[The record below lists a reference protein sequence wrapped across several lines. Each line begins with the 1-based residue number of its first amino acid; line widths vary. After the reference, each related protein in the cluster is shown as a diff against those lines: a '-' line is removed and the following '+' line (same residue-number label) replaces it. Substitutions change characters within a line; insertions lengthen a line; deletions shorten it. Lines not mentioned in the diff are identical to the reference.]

1 MNICTLL
8 DIVSAMDPERVVLGD
23 ATDGL
28 TAAGL
33 RDLAARAARLL
44 ADPDGRPV
52 LFAGEA
58 TAAFPVAVFGAAWTG
73 RPFAPLNYRLA
84 VEPLTELLSGQAP
97 ALLIAEPRTL
107 AAQAALPEGI
117 EAITPTE
124 FLERVR
130 AAEPTAEEP
139 VAEEE
144 LPAVLLH
151 TSGTS
156 GRPKVAVL
164 RHRHLTSYV
173 LGGTEP
179 LSAGPDEAALV
190 SVPPYHIA
198 GVAGLL
204 TGLVSGRRQV
214 QLVTADPA
222 AWLETAQ
229 AQRIT
234 HAMVVPTVLA
244 RVLDRLDAT
253 GRTGT
258 EAALPALRH
267 LSYGGGRMPRPL
279 IERALAALPHVG
291 FVNGYGLTETTSSVA
306 VLSPEDHRIAFTATD
321 PAVRHRLESVG
332 RPLPTVEIEVRT
344 ETGER
349 AAPGVRGEVVVRG
362 PQVSGE
368 YAGAGRLDDEGWFAT
383 NDGGWMDEEG
393 YLFID
398 GRLDDVIVRGGEN
411 MSPGE
416 IEDVLARH
424 PGVAEVAVYGLADLE
439 WGEVVAASVVPSP
452 GGTVTEDELRAWVG
466 SHLRSSRVPSVIRF
480 HEVLPRNDMGK
491 LLRRVLKA
499 EAAPPT

>member
-8 DIVSAMDPERVVLGD
+8 DIVSAMDPDRVVVGD
-23 ATDGL
+23 AADGL

-33 RDLAARAARLL
+33 RDLAARAATALT
-44 ADPDGRPV
+44 DPDSRPV

-58 TAAFPVAVFGAAWTG
+58 TEAFPVAAFGAAWTG

-84 VEPLTELLSGQAP
+84 VGPFTELLTGQAP
-97 ALLIAEPRTL
+97 ALLIAEERTL
-107 AAQAALPEGI
+107 ASIPALPTGI
-117 EAITPTE
+117 EAITPHE

-130 AAEPTAEEP
+130 AAEPTTEEP
-139 VAEEE
+139 VADEE

-204 TGLVSGRRQV
+204 TGLVAGRRQV
-214 QLVTADPA
+214 QLVAADPA
-222 AWLETAQ
+222 AWLRTAQ
-229 AQRIT
+229 EQRIT

-244 RVLDRLDAT
+244 RVLDRLE
-253 GRTGT
+253 GT
-258 EAALPALRH
+258 EDALPALRH

-306 VLSPEDHRIAFTATD
+306 VLTPEDHRAAFAATD
-321 PAVRHRLESVG
+321 PAVRRRLESVG

-344 ETGER
+344 ESGER

-368 YAGAGRLDDEGWFAT
+368 YAGAGRLDDQGWFAT

-393 YLFID
+393 YLFVD

-439 WGEVVAASVVPSP
+439 WGEVVAASVVPAP

-480 HEVLPRNDMGK
+480 HQVLPRNDMGK

-499 EAAPPT
+499 EAAPATS